1 LTRRPGPWAGIGGG
15 EAAELV
21 DVVLATLAAGVG
33 LALLPGWLLAG
44 VAGLVHT
51 GRWPHL
57 RPVDTLA
64 GLAGWA
70 GHLADPR
77 AGYPGS
83 LRTALPG
90 PVGMYGAAAVTLLI
104 LAGAVAAGWLL
115 VRRLG
120 LPTFRVGRSGAGFAT
135 AVDVRTALSA
145 TAVRRRAAQTRPSL
159 AGRRADP
166 RQLGLFLGRDIRSGQ
181 ALYGSVE
188 DSYLYLG
195 PPRSGKGVHLI
206 IPQAL
211 DAPGPVLVT
220 ATRPDTLRHT
230 LARRAASGPVAVFD
244 PQGLAGPVPR
254 LRWAPQ
260 GGCADPLTAIGRA
273 RALAAGAA
281 LSAGTVTGGE
291 FWQAMT
297 EAVLRCYLHAA
308 ALESLPMTEV
318 LGWAARP
325 GDPAPVRVLRRHP
338 DAASGWAEELAAQAG
353 ADPRQRDS
361 VWAGVRR
368 ATDALA
374 DPRVLAACSPPP
386 AEAFDPAGFLA
397 AGGSLYLLG
406 SSGVQL
412 SVAPLVTALV
422 EDLVEAARRQAARS
436 PAGRLD
442 PPLLAL
448 LDEAANI
455 APIPSLPALLA
466 DGGGSG
472 ITTVA
477 VLQSLAQARA
487 RWGIPAADAMW
498 DAATTKVVLGGLAHA
513 DDLARIARLAGDR
526 DEPTRSASRGP
537 GGASTTMATRRAPV
551 LPIEALRCL
560 PAGQAIVLARRS
572 PPVRARLTPWWRRA
586 DAAQIRA
593 ALADGPGFPAE
604 ARE

>member
-1 LTRRPGPWAGIGGG
+1 M
-15 EAAELV
+15 
-21 DVVLATLAAGVG
+21 
-33 LALLPGWLLAG
+33 
-44 VAGLVHT
+44 
-51 GRWPHL
+51 
-57 RPVDTLA
+57 
-64 GLAGWA
+64 
-70 GHLADPR
+70 R
-77 AGYPGS
+77 A
-83 LRTALPG
+83 
-90 PVGMYGAAAVTLLI
+90 
-104 LAGAVAAGWLL
+104 
-115 VRRLG
+115 
-120 LPTFRVGRSGAGFAT
+120 
-135 AVDVRTALSA
+135 ALSA

-159 AGRRADP
+159 VGRRTDP
-166 RQLGLFLGRDIRSGQ
+166 RQLGLYLGRDLRSGQ

-206 IPQAL
+206 IPQTL

-230 LARRAASGPVAVFD
+230 MALRSERGPVAVFD
-244 PQGLAGPVPR
+244 PQGLAGDVPR

-260 GGCADPLTAIGRA
+260 AGCADPLTAIGRA
-273 RALAAGAA
+273 RALAAGAS
-281 LSAGTVTGGE
+281 LSAGTVSAGE

-297 EAVLRCYLHAA
+297 EAVLRGYLHAA
-308 ALESLPMTEV
+308 ALEGMSMRDV

-325 GDPAPVRVLRRHP
+325 GDPSPVRILRRHA
-338 DAASGWAEELAAQAG
+338 DAAPGWADELAAQAG

-422 EDLVEAARRQAARS
+422 EDLVEAARKQAARS
-436 PAGRLD
+436 SAGRLD

-513 DDLARIARLAGDR
+513 DDLARICRLAGDR

-537 GGASTTMATRRAPV
+537 GGASTTMAIRRAPV
-551 LPIEALRCL
+551 LPIETLRCL
-560 PAGQAIVLARRS
+560 PAGQAVVLARRS

-586 DAAQIRA
+586 DAARIRA
-593 ALADGPGFPAE
+593 ALADGPGAPGGG
-604 ARE
+604 RK

>member
-1 LTRRPGPWAGIGGG
+1 MTRRLGPWAGTVGGG
-15 EAAELV
+15 GAELF

-57 RPVDTLA
+57 QPVDTLA

-104 LAGAVAAGWLL
+104 LAGAMAAGWLL

-230 LARRAASGPVAVFD
+230 LAVRAASGPVAVFD

-273 RALAAGAA
+273 RALAAGASLA
-281 LSAGTVTGGE
+281 AGTVTGGE

-325 GDPAPVRVLRRHP
+325 TDPAPVGSCAGTPAPPRAGPRSWPPRP
-338 DAASGWAEELAAQAG
+338 GPTPASATRSGPGCAG
-353 ADPRQRDS
+353 PPTR
-361 VWAGVRR
+361 WPTPG
-368 ATDALA
+368 
-374 DPRVLAACSPPP
+374 CWPP
-386 AEAFDPAGFLA
+386 A
-397 AGGSLYLLG
+397 
-406 SSGVQL
+406 
-412 SVAPLVTALV
+412 
-422 EDLVEAARRQAARS
+422 RRRRRRRS
-436 PAGRLD
+436 
-442 PPLLAL
+442 
-448 LDEAANI
+448 
-455 APIPSLPALLA
+455 
-466 DGGGSG
+466 
-472 ITTVA
+472 
-477 VLQSLAQARA
+477 
-487 RWGIPAADAMW
+487 
-498 DAATTKVVLGGLAHA
+498 
-513 DDLARIARLAGDR
+513 
-526 DEPTRSASRGP
+526 TRPVSWPP
-537 GGASTTMATRRAPV
+537 GGACTCWA
-551 LPIEALRCL
+551 
-560 PAGQAIVLARRS
+560 ARGCSSPSPRWS
-572 PPVRARLTPWWRRA
+572 PPWSRT
-586 DAAQIRA
+586 
-593 ALADGPGFPAE
+593 
-604 ARE
+604 

>member
-1 LTRRPGPWAGIGGG
+1 VTRRPGPVSGRGDDF
-15 EAAELV
+15 ELV
-21 DVVLATLAAGVG
+21 DIMLATAAAVVG

-44 VAGLVHT
+44 VAGLLHA
-51 GRWPHL
+51 GRWPQL
-57 RPVDTLA
+57 SPADILA

-77 AGYPGS
+77 AGYPAP
-83 LRTALPG
+83 LRDALPG
-90 PVGMYGAAAVTLLI
+90 PVGMYGAAAVTLAMLGG
-104 LAGAVAAGWLL
+104 LAGVAWI
-115 VRRLG
+115 VVSRLG
-120 LPTFRVGRSGAGFAT
+120 LPGRAGRAGAGFAT
-135 AVDVRTALSA
+135 AAEVRAALSA

-159 AGRRADP
+159 IGRRADP
-166 RQLGLFLGRDIRSGQ
+166 RQLGLFLGRDTRSGQ

-206 IPQAL
+206 IPQTL

-230 LARRAASGPVAVFD
+230 LALRAERGPVAVFD

-260 GGCADPLTAIGRA
+260 GGCTDPLTAIGRA
-273 RALAAGAA
+273 RALAAGAS
-281 LSAGTVTGGE
+281 LTAGTVTGGE

-308 ALESLPMTEV
+308 ALEGLAMTEV

-325 GDPAPVRVLRRHP
+325 GDPAPVRILRRHA
-338 DAASGWAEELAAQAG
+338 DAPPGWAEELAAQAG

-374 DPRVLAACSPPP
+374 DPRVLAACSPSP
-386 AEAFDPAGFLA
+386 AEAFDPAEFLA
-397 AGGSLYLLG
+397 AGGTLYLLG

-412 SVAPLVTALV
+412 SVAPLITALV
-422 EDLVEAARRQAARS
+422 EDLVEAARKLAARS

-466 DGGGSG
+466 DGGGSD

-513 DDLARIARLAGDR
+513 DDLARISRLAGDR

-537 GGASTTMATRRAPV
+537 GGPSTSVSDRRAPV

-593 ALADGPGFPAE
+593 ALADAAGAPGE
-604 ARE
+604 AHR